1 MNKDVVK
8 QITAFLMA
16 FLLFLGTLNIKFEW
30 FTVDS
35 INAFEAV
42 LIAAIPL
49 VAILVGIYKNHY
61 GITKKAKEQKEV
73 LKQNNLK

>member
-1 MNKDVVK
+1 MNKDFVK

-16 FLLFLGTLNIKFEW
+16 ILLFLGTLNVKFEW

-49 VAILVGIYKNHY
+49 VAVLVSIYKNHY
-61 GITKKAKEQKEV
+61 GITEKAKEQKEV
-73 LKQNNLK
+73 LKQKGLK